1 MLVSRPCFAGI
12 MNSTKNKCN
21 EYCDEKKTLR
31 QLLQGLEKA
40 QKADILAYSFGHLNH
55 NNLHKISKQQEGSV
69 SWRNAKK
76 PTPFKKEKCGVS
88 VQQSTDIK
96 VKKMAAALVDF
107 SLMTSM
113 VPTLP
118 AAHSPDL
125 NALNQ
130 RTPGTSQV
138 TPDNSMNTQAEACPV
153 TPYTQAQT
161 PQARFIKEE
170 LDLSTFMLVK
180 PQLQKC
186 ERSPTGQNQFVESS
200 LAGLTR
206 KDQFSKLLEFE
217 KTILMKQDLLKRGMM
232 SGYKTVAKYEWKLSH
247 ELMKIDHLP
256 GQNLRRLQVYSD
268 VFEDICQD
276 STTFCEILREIKAE
290 YDVYLTSLLESQP
303 LDQHK
308 IFQAQ
313 LRGMNSRTVKTQ
325 HVEEAR
331 QKVVSLEQ
339 EARRA
344 LRRNNE
350 LRNELEQK
358 LSKSEPLP
366 KQQVA
371 EARPSLKPLKPKE
384 KPLSVVEQ
392 VLSLRSSTYK
402 MTVQIQELEN
412 ELKHSMVPS
421 IITDA
426 LQSSL
431 RDTRAEI
438 AKLQKSNQLLRWK
451 IKDFENY
458 IERAL
463 TKHKVNKDVR
473 ENLQHMIKE
482 LMDPA
487 ESKNATISE

>member
-1 MLVSRPCFAGI
+1 

-21 EYCDEKKTLR
+21 EYCDEKKILR
-31 QLLQGLEKA
+31 QLFQGLEKA

-55 NNLHKISKQQEGSV
+55 SNLHKISKQQEGSV

-76 PTPFKKEKCGVS
+76 PTTFKKEKCGVS

-371 EARPSLKPLKPKE
+371 EAWPSLKPLKPKE

-431 RDTRAEI
+431 RDTQAEI
-438 AKLQKSNQLLRWK
+438 AKLQKSNQFLRWK
-451 IKDFENY
+451 IKISSSPQLNKAVDILIGEL
-458 IERAL
+458 L
-463 TKHKVNKDVR
+463 TVVIDSQLHR
-473 ENLQHMIKE
+473 Q
-482 LMDPA
+482 
-487 ESKNATISE
+487 